1 MITPANTDNKNLY
14 FLQDKIRELR
24 TAIFYNESTALV
36 KLPTSVVYI
45 LHTDDEGNLW
55 FLLPQ
60 PTQVLDELETQFP
73 VQLDFH
79 KKGVSF
85 NLQVSGT
92 ASVVTDKKIIRS
104 LKRKAPAGSY
114 KARQPY
120 IGIKVK
126 MVQAQYFDRSTNEKK
141 SFLQML
147 TDLFHNLWGVEQT
160 HRYFELEQHSG
171 N

>member
-1 MITPANTDNKNLY
+1 MITPDRPENKNLF
-14 FLQDKIRELR
+14 FLQDKIKEIR
-24 TAIFYNESTALV
+24 TAIFYNDSTALT

-45 LHTDDEGNLW
+45 VNADDEGNLW

-60 PTQVLDELETQFP
+60 PSYVLDELEAQFP

-79 KKGVSF
+79 KKGGSC
-85 NLQVSGT
+85 NLQIQGT
-92 ASVVTDKKIIRS
+92 ASVVADKKIVRS

-114 KARQPY
+114 QARHPY
-120 IGIKVK
+120 ICIKVK

-147 TDLFHNLWGVEQT
+147 TDLFHNMWNVEPA
-160 HRYFELEQHSG
+160 HRYIELQQP
-171 N
+171 NN